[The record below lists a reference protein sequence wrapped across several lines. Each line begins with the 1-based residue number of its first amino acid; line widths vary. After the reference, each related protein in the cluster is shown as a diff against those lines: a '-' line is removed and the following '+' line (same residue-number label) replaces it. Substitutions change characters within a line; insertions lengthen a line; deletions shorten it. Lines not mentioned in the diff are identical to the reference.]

1 MKMFEFMY
9 AKKIKKDTVM
19 EIIDKY
25 IDDYFMVITHKQNGN
40 TEIFI
45 GSKKKESENKK

>member
-1 MKMFEFMY
+1 MFEFMY

-25 IDDYFMVITHKQNGN
+25 NDGYHLLITHKPNG
-40 TEIFI
+40 TIEIFI
-45 GSKKKESENKK
+45 GSKRETESEEV